1 MSSKLPRSR
10 FVSPLNDPSFVARVG
25 IEIHARRR
33 RRRHKGAQN
42 LHRSQRQRG
51 TAAATI
57 RERRITI
64 QLSAAAAVAR
74 RRTQKSRTVS
84 SFAISS
90 GAGGDRRPRCGFP
103 RNGTTL
109 RERGKVHAELVTA
122 SAHAHDLEPLSCRGW
137 RDRMSRRKRARQ
149 AVRSILPILSLV
161 NMKYSES
168 KPSQYMPQCRVG

>member
-1 MSSKLPRSR
+1 MGLSSVGIDFDTVVRSQLPRSF
-10 FVSPLNDPSFVARVG
+10 FVSPLNDPSFVARGG
-25 IEIHARRR
+25 IEIHARRRR

-64 QLSAAAAVAR
+64 QLSAAAVAR

-90 GAGGDRRPRCGFP
+90 GAEIDDRDAASPEMGRNCANVATCMRNSLLRMRMILNPNRAEGGETGCRAG
-103 RNGTTL
+103 NG
-109 RERGKVHAELVTA
+109 KWAHSAVH
-122 SAHAHDLEPLSCRGW
+122 
-137 RDRMSRRKRARQ
+137 
-149 AVRSILPILSLV
+149 LPCPDCFWS
-161 NMKYSES
+161 S
-168 KPSQYMPQCRVG
+168 